1 MMRNDLI
8 IAINNIIDE
17 NVSLKVR
24 NEYLEKYHKEHE
36 KPKTRCVDKRTE
48 VSLIDLKVIAYG
60 KEKLCDEVLKSW
72 NNIEVHRDKET
83 KELKITSYEEWLDK
97 KIYKDYIP
105 DNMTKNEVMN
115 IIYDNAI
122 KIYEEE
128 KIQAIKRFEEK
139 ELEKQ
144 KGDEKD
150 E

>member
-1 MMRNDLI
+1 MRNDLI
-8 IAINNIIDE
+8 IAINNIFDE
-17 NVSLKVR
+17 NVNLKVR

-36 KPKTRCVDKRTE
+36 KSKTCYADKRTE
-48 VSLIDLKVIAYG
+48 VSPIDLKVIAYG
-60 KEKLCDEVLKSW
+60 KEKLCDKVLKSW
-72 NNIEVHRDKET
+72 GDIEIHRDKET
-83 KELKITSYEEWLDK
+83 KKLKFTSYEEWLDS

-122 KIYEEE
+122 EIYEKQ
-128 KIQAIKRFEEK
+128 KIQAIKNFEEE